1 MWGWIGNAGLPIRA
15 ALMSGLFVKGLRD
28 ACAADA
34 TDPIYLD
41 LFHKVPLK
49 RRIRPAQ
56 LLPEEKC
63 HAQRDRGF
71 FHY

>member
-1 MWGWIGNAGLPIRA
+1 MLVFYGTFADTCAADLGLALSGLPIRA
-15 ALMSGLFVKGLRD
+15 ALKSGLFVKGLRD

-56 LLPEEKC
+56 LLP
-63 HAQRDRGF
+63 
-71 FHY
+71 